1 MRGIT
6 RDLANVSQH
15 MSINGT
21 HSKVGQTHLWQAQS
35 LLLGINLSF
44 QLAVSIWGDKSHS
57 GVWQVM
63 WPPDCHVKCVQSNP
77 WSFIF
82 TSSTLIAPY
91 LLNLALDVWATL
103 RFLLLIFEPAVI
115 GIANTP
121 KTSRLNTASI
131 FSLRPPCNSYRLLM
145 ASKSSFGMYCKSP
158 LIWSTQKLDGALEWF
173 SPAVLFHFPFAAG
186 SVPFLKYPRNF
197 NIEH

>member
-6 RDLANVSQH
+6 RDLANVSRH

-21 HSKVGQTHLWQAQS
+21 HSKVGQTHLWRAQS

-131 FSLRPPCNSYRLLM
+131 FFWRRCRKRKEKYRWKIGNSSSPLKITVLWKGIGDLLR
-145 ASKSSFGMYCKSP
+145 SKSRN
-158 LIWSTQKLDGALEWF
+158 QKFLCGTKLTF
-173 SPAVLFHFPFAAG
+173 SLQLAFKETKVRTIVL
-186 SVPFLKYPRNF
+186 
-197 NIEH
+197 